1 MGDIAALPIA
11 VPLLVAALLVAT
23 HWFAPRWFGEWLSL
37 GAAVAVTVLC
47 ALLVAG
53 SDHQPI
59 VEWLGGWQPRHG
71 VALGVSLAIDPL
83 GAGMAMLAGV
93 LSTGALLFSWR
104 YFETAAGLFQPLM
117 LVFLAAMAGFCLS
130 GDLFNM
136 FVFFE
141 LMGVAAYALTGYRVE
156 EAGPLQGAINFAVTN
171 STAGFGILIGI
182 ALVYGRTGALN
193 LAQIGQALSGPRP
206 DALVVVAMALIVLG
220 FLTKA
225 AAVPFHFWL
234 ADAHAVAPT
243 PVCVLFS
250 GAMVELGVF
259 GAARVL
265 STAFEESLAPV
276 AGDLRALLVALGVTT
291 ALVGAVMC
299 FAQRHL
305 KRLLAF
311 STMSHMG
318 ILVAGIAFLGGKALG
333 GVATY
338 ALGHGLAKG
347 ALFMCTGVLLHRFG
361 DIDEYDLHGRGR
373 ALPVVGAVFATGGLL
388 LASLPL
394 GTTFY
399 GKSLLT
405 ASALEQGFPWLPAL
419 IVVASALTGGAVLRA
434 AGRVFAGW
442 GPERAAE
449 EDEEARA
456 QARAARHD
464 EAFETTGPHERTPAL
479 MVLPAVLLMAGAV
492 ALGLVPGLVPFLER
506 AAGHFRDESGY
517 LTAVLLG
524 HAPHYLPPHESHVKA
539 FDFLYAGGAGLAAVG
554 LACLAL
560 FGRDLV
566 ERIPRALRA
575 PSARALHEVRVLH
588 SGHIGDYIAWLTA
601 GIAVLG
607 GSFLVLLT

>member
-1 MGDIAALPIA
+1 VGDIAALPIA
-11 VPLLVAALLVAT
+11 VPLLVGGLLVAT
-23 HWFAPRWFGEWLSL
+23 HWFTPRWLGEWVSL
-37 GAAVAVTVLC
+37 VTAIAATALC

-53 SDHQPI
+53 SDHEPI

-71 VALGVSLAIDPL
+71 VALGVSLTIDPL
-83 GAGMAMLAGV
+83 GAGMATLAGV
-93 LSTGALLFSWR
+93 LVSGALLFSWR
-104 YFETAAGLFQPLM
+104 YFETAAGLFHPLM
-117 LVFLAAMAGFCLS
+117 LVFLAAMVGFCLS

-171 STAGFGILIGI
+171 STAGFAILIGI
-182 ALVYGRTGALN
+182 GLVYGRTGALN
-193 LAQIGQALSGPRP
+193 LAQVGAALSGQPP
-206 DALVVVAMALIVLG
+206 DALVVVGMALIVLG

-265 STAFEESLAPV
+265 STAFGESLAPV
-276 AGDLRALLVALGVTT
+276 AGDLRAVLVGLGVTT
-291 ALVGAVMC
+291 ALVGGAMC

-311 STMSHMG
+311 STLSHMG
-318 ILVAGIAFLGGKALG
+318 ILVAGIGFLGGKALG

-347 ALFMCTGVLLHRFG
+347 ALFMCVGVLLHRFG
-361 DIDEYDLHGRGR
+361 DVDEYDLRGRGR

-388 LASLPL
+388 LASVPF

-405 ASALEQGFPWLPAL
+405 SSALEQGFPWLPGV

-434 AGRVFAGW
+434 AGRVFGGW
-442 GPERAAE
+442 GPERPTE
-449 EDEEARA
+449 EDEESRA

-464 EAFETTGPHERTPAL
+464 ETFETTGPHERTPAL
-479 MVLPAVLLMAGAV
+479 MVLPAVLLMLGAV
-492 ALGLVPGLVPFLER
+492 AFGLVPGLVPFLER
-506 AAGHFRDESGY
+506 AAGHFRDESAY

-524 HAPHYLPPHESHVKA
+524 HAPHYLPTRESHVKA
-539 FDFLYAGGAGLAAVG
+539 FDFLYAGGATLGAVG
-554 LACLAL
+554 LASIVL
-560 FGRDLV
+560 FGRDLL
-566 ERIPRALRA
+566 ERVPRGLRG
-575 PSARALHEVRVLH
+575 PSSRGLHEVRALH

-601 GIAVLG
+601 GVTVLCG
-607 GSFLVLLT
+607 TFLLLMT